1 VLKMSQSFFLDA
13 NLETQ
18 SLPFSVSIASQ
29 EDMHDVARVRA
40 MTYGKH
46 LKELGL
52 KLSKPESDDH
62 DVGCEV
68 LIARS
73 KLDDSIL
80 GTLRTHANVLKP
92 VPLQASVDLPH
103 MFDGT
108 KMVEATRLCVLGSEN
123 SSVVRA
129 ALFKALFLYCIS
141 QKSDWIM
148 AVGRRPVD
156 RIYDSMFFADVLE
169 KNAFYPMSHV
179 GGIPHRAVYFSVPG
193 AQKLWAERNHPLYKF
208 VFETVHP
215 DIDLSAAQPLSADW
229 STPSSKPKVT
239 PFRKPESNTPA
250 DSWDSNPV
258 PFAA

>member
-1 VLKMSQSFFLDA
+1 MSQSFLLDA

-18 SLPFSVSIASQ
+18 ALPFTVSVASI
-29 EDMHDVARVRA
+29 EDMPDVARVRA
-40 MTYGKH
+40 ITYGKH
-46 LKELGL
+46 LKDLAL

-73 KLDDSIL
+73 KFDDSIL
-80 GTLRTHANVLKP
+80 GTLRTHANIVKP
-92 VPLQASVDLPH
+92 VPLQASVDLPQK
-103 MFDGT
+103 FDHS

-129 ALFKALFLYCIS
+129 ALFKALFLYCLS
-141 QKSDWIM
+141 QNADWIM

-156 RIYDSMFFADVLE
+156 RIYDSMYFADVLD

-193 AQKLWAERNHPLYKF
+193 AQALWAEKRHPLYNF
-208 VFETVHP
+208 VFETNHP
-215 DIDLSAAQPLSADW
+215 DIDLSDAQRLNNDW
-229 STPSSKPKVT
+229 ATPMSSPKVA
-239 PFRKPESNTPA
+239 PFRKPELASNP
-250 DSWDSNPV
+250 DSWTPDPI